1 MYQEKEFVRRNILEN
16 SDLAFP
22 PQHQNR
28 QPGFEYVMKPI
39 PVSECGK
46 QCRKLEDKVALITGG
61 DSGIGRAVAYDFVKE
76 GACVALVYY
85 DEEVDARETVEK
97 IERLG
102 GKCFLLCGDL
112 KNPAFAKYCID
123 KTMERFGKLDILVNN
138 HAMQF
143 IHRSIM
149 DISHEELEFV
159 FRNNVF
165 SFFYLIQYALPY
177 MKKGGS
183 IINTT
188 SVTAYEGN
196 KDLIDYSATKGAI
209 VALTRSLSLS
219 LVEKGIRVNGVAP
232 GPIWTPLIPSS
243 YSAQEVATFGKKT
256 SHVPMDRAGQPC
268 EVSPC
273 YVFLASD
280 DASYMTGQVLHPN
293 GGTIVGS

>member
-1 MYQEKEFVRRNILEN
+1 MYHNKYECDER
-16 SDLAFP
+16 SDYAFP

-28 QPGFEYVMKPI
+28 QPGFEYVMKPL
-39 PVSECGK
+39 PTSECGK
-46 QCRKLEDKVALITGG
+46 CYKKLENKVALITGG
-61 DSGIGRAVAYDFVKE
+61 DSGIGRAVAYDFVKQ
-76 GACVALVYY
+76 GASVVIVYY
-85 DEEVDARETVEK
+85 DEEMDARETLEK
-97 IERLG
+97 IKELG
-102 GKCFLLCGDL
+102 GECLFICGDL
-112 KNPAFAKYCID
+112 KDPSFAKYCVD
-123 KTMERFGKLDILVNN
+123 KTIQRFGKLDILVNN

-143 IHRSIM
+143 IHRSIL
-149 DISHEELEFV
+149 DISHEEIEFI

-165 SFFYLIQYALPY
+165 SFFYLIQCALPY

-196 KDLIDYSATKGAI
+196 KDLIDYSSTKGAI

-243 YSAQEVATFGKKT
+243 YSAEEVATFGKKT

-280 DASYMTGQVLHPN
+280 DSGYMTGQVLHPN

>member
-1 MYQEKEFVRRNILEN
+1 MYQNNKFECGEKFER
-16 SDLAFP
+16 SDYAFP
-22 PQHQNR
+22 PQHQYR
-28 QPGFEYVMKPI
+28 QPGFEYVMKPV
-39 PVSECGK
+39 PTSECGK
-46 QCRKLEDKVALITGG
+46 ICRKLEDKVALITGG
-61 DSGIGRAVAYDFVKE
+61 DSGIGRAVAYDFVKQ
-76 GACVALVYY
+76 GASVVIIYY
-85 DEEVDARETVEK
+85 DEEVDARETSEK
-97 IERLG
+97 IEELG
-102 GKCFLLCGDL
+102 GECLLICGDL
-112 KNPAFAKYCID
+112 KDPSFAKYCVDRTI
-123 KTMERFGKLDILVNN
+123 ERFGKLDILVNN

-143 IHRSIM
+143 IHRSIL
-149 DISHEELEFV
+149 DIPHEEIEFI

-177 MKKGGS
+177 MNKGGS

-232 GPIWTPLIPSS
+232 GPIWTPLIPASF
-243 YSAQEVATFGKKT
+243 SAEEVATFGKKT

-280 DASYMTGQVLHPN
+280 DSSYMTGQVLHPN

>member
-1 MYQEKEFVRRNILEN
+1 MYQYDKM
-16 SDLAFP
+16 SDFAFP
-22 PQHQNR
+22 PQHQDR
-28 QPGFEYVMKPI
+28 QPGFEYVMRPI
-39 PVSECGK
+39 PMSEYGK
-46 QCRKLEDKVALITGG
+46 QQKKLEDKVALITGG

-76 GACVALVYY
+76 GACVAIVYY
-85 DEEVDARETVEK
+85 DEKVDARETAEK
-97 IERLG
+97 IKELG
-102 GKCFLLCGDL
+102 GECLLLCGDL
-112 KNPAFAKYCID
+112 KDASFARYCVD
-123 KTMERFGKLDILVNN
+123 KTLECFGKIDILVNN

-143 IHRSIM
+143 IHRSIL
-149 DISHEELEFV
+149 DITHEELEFI

-177 MKKGGS
+177 MKKGAS

-219 LVEKGIRVNGVAP
+219 LAEKGIRVNGVAP
-232 GPIWTPLIPSS
+232 GPIWTPLIPAS
-243 YSAQEVATFGKKT
+243 YSAEEVATFGKKT